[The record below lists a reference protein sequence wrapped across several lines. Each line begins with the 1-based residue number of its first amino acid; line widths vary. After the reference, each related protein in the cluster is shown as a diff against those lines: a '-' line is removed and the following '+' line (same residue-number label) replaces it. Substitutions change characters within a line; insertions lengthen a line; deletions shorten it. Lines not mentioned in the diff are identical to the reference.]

1 MNDEGGDVMVN
12 FEYTVTKLSEV
23 FSIRDTDVLK
33 VQVGADDTV
42 EVKGSIDRMN
52 FEPLTAVNDNGLVIT
67 KPITKKGLYTFDING
82 LAKIE
87 ITKSLESTSVTIV
100 GVN

>member
-1 MNDEGGDVMVN
+1 MVN
-12 FEYTVTKLSEV
+12 FEYKVTKLSEV

-42 EVKGSIDRMN
+42 EVKGSIDRVN
-52 FEPLTAVNDNGLVIT
+52 FETLTAVTDNDLAVT

-87 ITKSLESTSVTIV
+87 ITKGLESTPITIV

>member
-1 MNDEGGDVMVN
+1 MVN

-23 FSIRDTDVLK
+23 FSVRDTDVLK
-33 VQVGADDTV
+33 VQVGTDDTV

-52 FEPLTAVNDNGLVIT
+52 FEPLTAINDNGLV
-67 KPITKKGLYTFDING
+67 ITKKGLYTFDING

-87 ITKSLESTSVTIV
+87 ITKSLESTPVTIV